1 MLTGKSFVA
10 RKQALQRQQLDFVR
24 CCQHHLQLLQKSF
37 LFFFRE
43 RSGSQLREF
52 RMVGFSLMLE
62 SGLNPD
68 IFYYFLA
75 VFFARGPVDI
85 CCSMGEQAQQTR
97 FSEAAAFTE
106 QEKTLCGSI
115 L

>member
-1 MLTGKSFVA
+1 
-10 RKQALQRQQLDFVR
+10 
-24 CCQHHLQLLQKSF
+24 
-37 LFFFRE
+37 
-43 RSGSQLREF
+43 
-52 RMVGFSLMLE
+52 MLE

-115 L
+115 LWNNVMCHIRLIWLYIYMLIWQFI

>member
-1 MLTGKSFVA
+1 
-10 RKQALQRQQLDFVR
+10 
-24 CCQHHLQLLQKSF
+24 
-37 LFFFRE
+37 
-43 RSGSQLREF
+43 
-52 RMVGFSLMLE
+52 MLE

-115 L
+115 LWNNVMCHICLIWLYIYMLIWQFI